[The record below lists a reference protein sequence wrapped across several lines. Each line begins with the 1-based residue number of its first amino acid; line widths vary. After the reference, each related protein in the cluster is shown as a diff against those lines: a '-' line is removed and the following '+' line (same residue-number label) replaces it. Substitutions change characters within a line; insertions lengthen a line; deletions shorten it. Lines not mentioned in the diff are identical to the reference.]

1 MKGKIIRINL
11 IVDGII
17 GFLEEGPLFSPR
29 TRIIIPH
36 IDEYL
41 KKEWTEERRH
51 NQETIFVG
59 DAHGKNDL
67 ENKIFGVHCQKGSK
81 EAQIIQEL
89 RWCAE
94 NSYSSVYT
102 KKSHSALFET
112 GLLDHLQAYHPF
124 NAPVPENMEIV
135 IMGAWTDVCVLHTII
150 DLVRYGYNKI
160 IVSKDCVETGDLPWH
175 PGDEVQKW
183 ALVYIE
189 KVLGAKVVDHL
200 D

>member
-67 ENKIFGVHCQKGSK
+67 ENKIFGVHCHSK
-81 EAQIIQEL
+81 SI
-89 RWCAE
+89 
-94 NSYSSVYT
+94 
-102 KKSHSALFET
+102 
-112 GLLDHLQAYHPF
+112 
-124 NAPVPENMEIV
+124 
-135 IMGAWTDVCVLHTII
+135 
-150 DLVRYGYNKI
+150 
-160 IVSKDCVETGDLPWH
+160 
-175 PGDEVQKW
+175 
-183 ALVYIE
+183 
-189 KVLGAKVVDHL
+189 
-200 D
+200 